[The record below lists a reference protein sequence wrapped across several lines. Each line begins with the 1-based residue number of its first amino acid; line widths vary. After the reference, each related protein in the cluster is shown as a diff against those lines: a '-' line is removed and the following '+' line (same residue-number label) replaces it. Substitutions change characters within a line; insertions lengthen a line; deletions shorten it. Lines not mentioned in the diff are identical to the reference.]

1 MTAQPK
7 SARGRSPEI
16 LPGLIGSSEE
26 LRAAAAPVAMI
37 AESDVTCLLLGET
50 GTGKELFARAIHYLS
65 GRRHK
70 SFVPVNC
77 GAIPD
82 LLFENELFGHA
93 RGAYTDASSPE
104 EGLLAYAQG
113 GTLFLDEVDAL
124 SVGAQVKLLR
134 VLQEREYRPIGSPRP
149 VSMNVRILAATN
161 KDLRS
166 FVEARRFR
174 EDLFYRLNV
183 LWLRAPALRDHREDI
198 PLLAEYFTQLYGER
212 HGRPGVFLD
221 SSAID
226 RLLVYSW
233 PGNVREM
240 QGILLRAVLLSAR
253 PCLTA
258 DDLDL
263 PGSDLPNAHPEKA
276 LSMKTAKDH
285 AITQFERKYLFEVLN
300 RCKGNVSQAAQVAG
314 KERRTFQR
322 LLKKHCIAGGTFRS
336 CRL

>member
-7 SARGRSPEI
+7 LTRARVPEI
-16 LPGLIGSSEE
+16 LPGLIGSSQE
-26 LRAAAAPVAMI
+26 LQAAAAPVPMI

-65 GRRHK
+65 GRKHK
-70 SFVPVNC
+70 PFVPVNC

-124 SVGAQVKLLR
+124 SLGAQVKLLR

-183 LWLRAPALRDHREDI
+183 LWLCVPALRDHSEDI
-198 PLLAEYFTQLYGER
+198 PLLAEYFVRLFGER
-212 HGRPGVFLD
+212 HGRPDLCLD
-221 SSAID
+221 ASAID

-240 QGILLRAVLLSAR
+240 QGILQRAVLLSR
-253 PCLTA
+253 RSCLTA

-263 PGSDLPNAHPEKA
+263 PGAPAGKVM
-276 LSMKTAKDH
+276 SMSTAKDR
-285 AITQFERKYLFEVLN
+285 AIDQFERKYLFEVLN
-300 RCKGNVSQAAQVAG
+300 RCKGNVSQAARAAG

-322 LLKKHCIAGGTFRS
+322 LLTKHRIAGETFRT
-336 CRL
+336 CVL